1 MNFKKLVIAGTIGCV
16 AIAFSLNLAACGD
29 DKSSSA
35 NDDEIADDTG
45 FTLEELEELGIG
57 IYESADDLKKEKCGK
72 ENEYESAYVKA
83 DSSFYLCYD
92 NKWNDDWADNLSI
105 EIGTV
110 ESSDKLGEC
119 NEENEGQMIR
129 VPRDTIFDTY
139 ACEDGEWVSDFG
151 GNSGGLIDP
160 EAVVKGTFKDERDGK
175 TYKTVKIGD
184 QTWMA
189 ENLNYK
195 SENSFCYKDNDEY
208 CEQYGR
214 LYAPAAVKNDNICP
228 DGWRLPT
235 IVEWNTLYKNVG
247 NNLYIGVTDPY
258 EFNISLGG
266 YRDKDRYYSM
276 MGLSAGYWA
285 RSGSSLVGIK
295 TVNTRLRDKRNDYPW
310 TKVSVI
316 DSNNAM
322 YMCCIKK

>member
-322 YMCCIKK
+322 YMRCIKK

>member
-1 MNFKKLVIAGTIGCV
+1 
-16 AIAFSLNLAACGD
+16 
-29 DKSSSA
+29 
-35 NDDEIADDTG
+35 
-45 FTLEELEELGIG
+45 
-57 IYESADDLKKEKCGK
+57 
-72 ENEYESAYVKA
+72 
-83 DSSFYLCYD
+83 
-92 NKWNDDWADNLSI
+92 
-105 EIGTV
+105 
-110 ESSDKLGEC
+110 
-119 NEENEGQMIR
+119 
-129 VPRDTIFDTY
+129 
-139 ACEDGEWVSDFG
+139 
-151 GNSGGLIDP
+151 
-160 EAVVKGTFKDERDGK
+160 
-175 TYKTVKIGD
+175 
-184 QTWMA
+184 MA

-322 YMCCIKK
+322 YMRCIKK